1 MQKSLKKEHY
11 LWQLLNIEKD
21 IDKITEDLD
30 SEKRNREDVM
40 HELEHFEAEAAKK
53 KKEQAKYLK
62 EIAHCER
69 KMSERSIRLD
79 KSVSLPSFF
88 LFTFWSVQ
96 IGFAGI
102 IYWSRLESMF
112 VSSFY

>member
-21 IDKITEDLD
+21 IDKITEELN

-40 HELEHFEAEAAKK
+40 RELEHFETEAAKK

-62 EIAHCER
+62 EIAHCE
-69 KMSERSIRLD
+69 KKISERSIRLD
-79 KSVSLPSFF
+79 KSVSSSKSFSF
-88 LFTFWSVQ
+88 ESVQ
-96 IGFAGI
+96 NVTVGLKFLI
-102 IYWSRLESMF
+102 
-112 VSSFY
+112 